1 MMQLSEMAQM
11 PGKNVRQDS
20 VAPQPLLCLYIISIF
35 KLDFLWEMFPL
46 RLAIILYVILLTVL
60 PLFGHGYINSSL
72 WRSPNLLTRVTCKW
86 NVSSCLTVPSPHI
99 DLTSFSML
107 FLYRW
112 MNLKVVKRLVE
123 TDEKNVENY
132 PLSKV

>member
-46 RLAIILYVILLTVL
+46 RLAIILYVI
-60 PLFGHGYINSSL
+60 
-72 WRSPNLLTRVTCKW
+72 
-86 NVSSCLTVPSPHI
+86 
-99 DLTSFSML
+99 
-107 FLYRW
+107 
-112 MNLKVVKRLVE
+112 
-123 TDEKNVENY
+123 
-132 PLSKV
+132 